1 MSKKQSLEEKK
12 RRKAASSSQE
22 EEEEEQEDE
31 DRPEK
36 LVGDDGEEYWPLTKS
51 KRLSVSKFKGSVN
64 VSLREYFEKDG
75 KWLPTKKGIT
85 LSTESWQ
92 LLTRLVKEVDKA
104 IQQAK

>member
-85 LSTESWQ
+85 LSAESWQ

>member
-1 MSKKQSLEEKK
+1 MSKKQALEQKK
-12 RRKAASSSQE
+12 RSKLAASSENEEQE
-22 EEEEEQEDE
+22 EEDEEEDK
-31 DRPEK
+31 PEK

-85 LSTESWQ
+85 LS
-92 LLTRLVKEVDKA
+92 A
-104 IQQAK
+104 